1 VNVFSVDLE
10 EWFHINDAKWLT
22 VEEWNECIPRI
33 EHNTYRLLKLLESA
47 QVKATF
53 FTMGWVAE
61 RYPGL
66 VKDIYDLGHEIG
78 YHSYY
83 HDFPST
89 QSVQAFEEDLL
100 NGLEAIEKCIGIRP
114 RVYRAPNLSL
124 DSNSIHIL
132 PILVKHGIQ
141 ISSSTRSHR
150 IIQGHKVPNR
160 PFLWTFQ
167 NSTLLEFPVNRISL
181 FSKAFTFTG
190 SGYFRIMPYRLTR
203 QLFKA
208 DPYNFAYFHP
218 NDIDS
223 NHPTDKRLGFLRNW
237 MNKVGTP
244 TCQQKIEKLLLDVDF
259 MNLSEAANQYRTSEK
274 SLQCV
279 SLRIG

>member
-1 VNVFSVDLE
+1 MNVFSVDLE
-10 EWFHINDAKWLT
+10 EWFHINDAKWLS
-22 VEEWNECIPRI
+22 VEEWNKSVSRI
-33 EHNTYRLLKLLESA
+33 EHNTYGLLEILKSA
-47 QVKATF
+47 EVKATF

-61 RYPGL
+61 RYPDL
-66 VKDIYDLGHEIG
+66 VKHFLELGHEIG

-83 HDFPST
+83 HDLPST

-100 NGLEAIEKCIGIRP
+100 NGLEVIEKCIGLRP
-114 RVYRAPNLSL
+114 RAYRAPNLSL

-150 IIQGHKVPNR
+150 IIQRRKVPNR

-167 NSTLLEFPVNRISL
+167 NSTLLEFPVNRISI
-181 FSKAFTFTG
+181 FSKAITFTG

-208 DPYNFAYFHP
+208 H
-218 NDIDS
+218 S
-223 NHPTDKRLGFLRNW
+223 
-237 MNKVGTP
+237 
-244 TCQQKIEKLLLDVDF
+244 
-259 MNLSEAANQYRTSEK
+259 
-274 SLQCV
+274 
-279 SLRIG
+279 